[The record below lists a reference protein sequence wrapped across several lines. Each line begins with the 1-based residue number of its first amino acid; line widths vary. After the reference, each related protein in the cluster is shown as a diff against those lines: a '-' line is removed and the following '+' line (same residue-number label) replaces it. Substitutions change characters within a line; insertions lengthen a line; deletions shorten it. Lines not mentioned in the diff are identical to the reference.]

1 MKTVLVVGGGGY
13 FGSLLVEELLK
24 YSDCNVLLGARQ
36 PRRLED
42 VRRTW
47 PEQWRQRTEIQELDL
62 NVPAAL
68 APCLKRVQVAVCAAG
83 PFQKLPHTLLKAC
96 LESNIHYIDLADSR
110 SFVREANRMVGEF
123 NQVHACPV
131 ICSGWS
137 AVPALSALLANIASE
152 NMDVIDRIRIQI
164 APGNRA
170 PRSYGTVASLLEC
183 VGTPF
188 KIWQNGSWAIVSGW
202 SEPSDFEFPLPVGR
216 RQGYL
221 VDVPDL
227 DLFPPLFKASTVEF
241 RVGAEIAIFNQGCS
255 LLALLTRAGIV
266 RNWSR
271 WASVLQKAMVLAGSI
286 GHDWGAV
293 GVQCLGTQDG
303 QAFSRKACIVAPHHG
318 HYIPVMPAAVM
329 CIKLISEEHYAG
341 GMLGLRNWL
350 SRDQLEA
357 ECSRRNYRLV
367 VE

>member
-1 MKTVLVVGGGGY
+1 VKTVLVIGGTGY
-13 FGSLLVEELLK
+13 FGSLLVEELLQ
-24 YSDCNVLLGARQ
+24 YSDCNILLGARK
-36 PRRLED
+36 PGRLED
-42 VRRTW
+42 ARQTW
-47 PEQWRQRTEIQELDL
+47 PEHWRQRTEIQELDL
-62 NVPAAL
+62 NVPASL

-110 SFVREANRMVGEF
+110 SFVREAHKLVGEIT
-123 NQVHACPV
+123 QDRACPV

-137 AVPALSALLANIASE
+137 AVPALSASLANIASE
-152 NMDVIDRIRIQI
+152 NMDVIDQIRIQI

-188 KIWQNGSWAIVSGW
+188 RIWQNGSWATVSGW
-202 SEPSDFEFPLPVGR
+202 SKPTNFDFPLPIGR

-227 DLFPPLFKASTVEF
+227 ELFPPLFKASTVEF
-241 RVGAEIAIFNQGCS
+241 RVGAEIPAFNQGCS
-255 LLALLTRAGIV
+255 LLAQIAKAGIV
-266 RNWSR
+266 RNWSG
-271 WASVLQKAMVLAGSI
+271 WASLFQKAMVLVGAMGN
-286 GHDWGAV
+286 DWGAV
-293 GVQCLGTQDG
+293 GVTCLGLKNG
-303 QAFSRKACIVAPHHG
+303 QAVSRKACVVATHHG

-329 CIKLISEEHYAG
+329 CTRLLDGELHTG
-341 GMLGLRNWL
+341 GLLGLRNWL
-350 SRDQLEA
+350 DRDQLDV